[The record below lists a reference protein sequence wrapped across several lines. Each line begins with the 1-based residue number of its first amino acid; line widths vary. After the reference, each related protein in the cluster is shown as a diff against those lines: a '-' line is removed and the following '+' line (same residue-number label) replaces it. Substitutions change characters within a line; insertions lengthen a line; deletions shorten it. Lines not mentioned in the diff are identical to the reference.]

1 MIQERR
7 KLTKNLTLLDF
18 RREVELGAIISG
30 RFARA
35 TRKLKIQDKPICF
48 FEVYPNVKKEHNWTA
63 ERTSRS
69 EVGAVISVRGV

>member
-48 FEVYPNVKKEHNWTA
+48 SEVYPNVKK
-63 ERTSRS
+63 RS
-69 EVGAVISVRGV
+69 TIGPQKGPEGVRWKP

>member
-7 KLTKNLTLLDF
+7 KLTKNLTLLNF

-48 FEVYPNVKKEHNWTA
+48 FEVYPNVKKSTIGPQKGPE
-63 ERTSRS
+63 
-69 EVGAVISVRGV
+69 GVR